1 MAVVLAYTAPAIG
14 HLFPF
19 CALLDELSARGH
31 AVHVRTLASGV
42 ELCRS
47 RGFEAEPVDSRIEAL
62 QSEDDSSDG
71 VLRSVGRT
79 VRTLTDR
86 AALEVADLDGAL
98 RSVDPDVV
106 IVDTNCWGAMSV
118 LEAQSRPWLVLS
130 PFTPY
135 LRSAGSPP
143 FGAGAAPWR
152 GPVGRIRD
160 LGIGSVNRLVF
171 DRPFRAGMDPV
182 RAALGLPAVRTADEL
197 LRRAPAVLVTTGKPF
212 EYPHTDWGHSVE
224 LIGPADFDPPPR
236 SRPSWLDDID
246 APIVLVTTSSVPQ
259 ADEALVNAVID
270 AVDGTAVHVVATCPV
285 GGPDHVVR
293 PGVTMA
299 RFVPHSLILDRAVC
313 VVTHGGMGV
322 TQKALARGIPVCVVP
337 FGRDQFEVARR
348 VEVARCGTRLPARRL
363 SVPRL
368 RGAIESAMT
377 MSAGAAQVAAGFAAT
392 GGVRRGATVVEQ
404 QLSGEQTRNPLN
416 PGG

>member
-19 CALLDELSARGH
+19 CALLDELAARGH
-31 AVHVRTLASGV
+31 VVHVRTLAAGV
-42 ELCRS
+42 GLCRG
-47 RGFEAEPVDSRIEAL
+47 RGFHAEAVDPRIEAL
-62 QSEDDSSDG
+62 QSSHRRSEG
-71 VLRSVGRT
+71 VLRSVGAT
-79 VRTLTDR
+79 VRMLTDR
-86 AALEVADLDGAL
+86 AALEVADVDRAL
-98 RSVDPDVV
+98 RAVEPDVV
-106 IVDTNCWGAMSV
+106 IVDANCWGAMSAA
-118 LEAQSRPWLVLS
+118 EAQPRPWVVLS

-171 DRPFRAGMDPV
+171 DRPFRAGLGPV
-182 RAALGLPAVRTADEL
+182 RAALDLPEVRTADEL
-197 LRRAPAVLVTTGKPF
+197 LRRAPALLVTTGKPF
-212 EYPHTDWGHSVE
+212 EYPHTEWGDSVE
-224 LIGPADFDPPPR
+224 LIGPADFDPQPR
-236 SRPSWLDDID
+236 RSPSWLDAID
-246 APIVLVTTSSVPQ
+246 SPIVLVTTSSVPQ
-259 ADEALVNAVID
+259 ADEALVEAVID
-270 AVDGTAVHVVATCPV
+270 AVDGESVHVVATCPA
-285 GGPDHVVR
+285 GGPDHVAR
-293 PGVTMA
+293 PGVTLA

-368 RGAIESAMT
+368 RGAIETAMT
-377 MSAGAAQVAAGFAAT
+377 MSSGAARVAEGFAAT
-392 GGVRRGATVVEQ
+392 GGVRRGASVVEHH
-404 QLSGEQTRNPLN
+404 LLAADG
-416 PGG
+416 